1 MFSLFLSFV
10 CQQVATCSPA
20 NAIEP
25 WAAIFVGI
33 LGAVACQLQI
43 ILFENYLFIDD
54 PLNASA
60 VHLAA
65 GAVGMLYA
73 AFMAHPEYAGEEF
86 TGIFYGGEAKFL
98 GNQLYG
104 MFVYSAWTA
113 VTSGVMFYTLNQV
126 GWFRVSEE
134 EEMHGVD
141 ITHHGGKAYPL
152 DDEHMEKTNVPSS
165 VSSNEKPA
173 EVE

>member
-1 MFSLFLSFV
+1 MGHQWASRWYGKLFRFV
-10 CQQVATCSPA
+10 VSWTLVVLRKVEDRLWGVLTFLIFKQVATCSPA

-73 AFMAHPEYAGEEF
+73 AFMAHPDYAGEEF

-98 GNQLYG
+98 GYQLYG
-104 MFVYSAWTA
+104 MFVYSAWTLT
-113 VTSGVMFYTLNQV
+113 TSGVMFFTLNSL
-126 GWFRVSEE
+126 GWFRV
-134 EEMHGVD
+134 
-141 ITHHGGKAYPL
+141 
-152 DDEHMEKTNVPSS
+152 
-165 VSSNEKPA
+165 
-173 EVE
+173 